1 MQTVKASSRED
12 ERRRGSLRGREEA
25 THKEGQVLCALRRGL
40 VEGSVPGVR
49 IGSQC
54 VISLRTEARVS
65 RRAVAN
71 GSAIHLRHAGDGT
84 VLRPPRGDTG

>member
-1 MQTVKASSRED
+1 MKASYHED
-12 ERRRGSLRGREEA
+12 DHGRRQQRGRVEA
-25 THKEGQVLCALRRGL
+25 TYKEGQVLCALRRGL
-40 VEGSVPGVR
+40 IEGSVPGVR
-49 IGSQC
+49 IGRQC